1 MVQKLG
7 KIFGIIA
14 LICGIL
20 GFFGWILFGLLPI
33 NLPFSAFYLPG
44 AAILFGI
51 IGLIADDSKGMAIAG
66 FILGILGL
74 VFIFILPMLA
84 FVFILIGL
92 GSLLEG
98 LF

>member
-20 GFFGWILFGLLPI
+20 GFFGWLLFALIPIDLPY
-33 NLPFSAFYLPG
+33 SGFYLPG

-51 IGLIADDSKGMAIAG
+51 IGLIADESKGMAVAG
-66 FILGILGL
+66 LILGILGI
-74 VFIFILPMLA
+74 VFIVIILPMLII
-84 FVFILIGL
+84 FGILALLGGL
-92 GSLLEG
+92 A
-98 LF
+98 